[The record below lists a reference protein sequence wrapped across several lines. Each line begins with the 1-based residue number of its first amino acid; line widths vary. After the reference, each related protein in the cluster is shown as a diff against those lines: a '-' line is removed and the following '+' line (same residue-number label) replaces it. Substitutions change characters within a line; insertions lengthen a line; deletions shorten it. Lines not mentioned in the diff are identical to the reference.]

1 MVEVLAGKGGKDALD
16 ALGLAPGMIR
26 KTEFLDGK
34 ARTMAPGGEIYGL
47 GLKTDIDL
55 SDKDAIK
62 RAMDVLSGAL
72 GKIRTVY
79 RDLETAAKP
88 KSATMPDISGPVTA
102 HLRAQIANY
111 QAGLNRL
118 LGG

>member
-1 MVEVLAGKGGKDALD
+1 
-16 ALGLAPGMIR
+16 
-26 KTEFLDGK
+26 
-34 ARTMAPGGEIYGL
+34 MAPGGEIYGL

-62 RAMDVLSGAL
+62 RAMDVLGAAL

-79 RDLETAAKP
+79 RDLEAAAKP
-88 KSATMPDISGPVTA
+88 KVEATPDISGPVSPY
-102 HLRAQIANY
+102 LKAQLANY

-118 LGG
+118 MGG